1 VLEPFSDVVDERFR
15 DWLEAKAK
23 GGRKFADEQ
32 VQWLN
37 EIKGHVASSL
47 SIEIEDFDD
56 VPFSKH
62 GGRVRVFHVFGDE
75 LPKVLGELNEVLV
88 A

>member
-23 GGRKFADEQ
+23 GGRKFTEEQ
-32 VQWLN
+32 VQWLT
-37 EIKGHVASSL
+37 EIKSHIASSL
-47 SIEIEDFDD
+47 NIEVDDFDD

-62 GGRVRVFHVFGDE
+62 GGRVKAIQVFGDE
-75 LPKVLGELNEVLV
+75 LPKVFKRVE
-88 A
+88 